1 MHNPF
6 HRPTRTPERA
16 VVHIYGEAPVANKAA
31 ANTLIGRLAKLWR
44 ALLGFFA
51 LAISSFANAVIVS
64 TIVHVLLIIGLGPV
78 VPIDPK
84 LFKDPNT
91 PLDVVLV
98 NTRTQERP
106 LKPEVLAQANL
117 DGGGTVEEDWQAS
130 SPLPVGPEESL
141 ATAEVQVAAQ
151 VAAPKREAQA
161 LMQRPKSDHAVPK
174 AQPKPPTESLLPTPT
189 PPAPADL
196 VTRSLEMARLAARID
211 EQWDAYQKRP
221 RRMFVGARA
230 AEFTFARY
238 IEDWRLKVE
247 RIGNLN
253 YPEAARRNKLYGSLV
268 MTVSIKADG
277 TLESVQ
283 IDRSS
288 GSRILDAAAVKI
300 VEMAAPYA
308 PFPPEMR
315 KKVDIL
321 SITRTWTFTRSNQ
334 LISE

>member
-1 MHNPF
+1 MRNPF
-6 HRPTRTPERA
+6 HRPTRTPERG
-16 VVHIYGEAPVANKAA
+16 VVHSEAPAAHKAA
-31 ANTLIGRLAKLWR
+31 ANTLIGRLKGLWQT
-44 ALLGFFA
+44 LLGFLA

-64 TIVHVLLIIGLGPV
+64 TVIHVLLILGLGPV
-78 VPIDPK
+78 VSVDPK
-84 LFKDPNT
+84 LLKDPNT

-98 NTRTQERP
+98 NTRTLERP
-106 LKPEVLAQANL
+106 LNPEVLAQANL
-117 DGGGTVEEDWQAS
+117 DGGGTVEEDRQAS

-141 ATAEVQVAAQ
+141 AAAKMQVAAQ

-174 AQPKPPTESLLPTPT
+174 AQPKPATESVLPVPT
-189 PPAPADL
+189 LAPADL
-196 VTRSLEMARLAARID
+196 VARSLEMARLAARID

-230 AEFTFARY
+230 VEFTFARY

-268 MTVSIKADG
+268 MTVSINADG

-321 SITRTWTFTRSNQ
+321 SITRTWTFTRSDR
-334 LISE
+334 LISQ

>member
-1 MHNPF
+1 MRNPF

-16 VVHIYGEAPVANKAA
+16 VVHIHGEAPVAHKAA
-31 ANTLIGRLAKLWR
+31 ANTLIGRLIELWQ

-64 TIVHVLLIIGLGPV
+64 TLIHVLLIFGLAPV
-78 VPIDPK
+78 VSIDPM
-84 LFKDPNT
+84 FKDPNT

-98 NTRTQERP
+98 NTRTLERP
-106 LKPEVLAQANL
+106 LNPEVLAQANL
-117 DGGGTVEEDWQAS
+117 DGGGTVQEDRQAS

-141 ATAEVQVAAQ
+141 AAAEVQVAAQ

-174 AQPKPPTESLLPTPT
+174 AQPKPPTESPLPTPT
-189 PPAPADL
+189 SPAPADL
-196 VTRSLEMARLAARID
+196 VARSLEMARLAARID

-230 AEFTFARY
+230 VEFTFARY

-321 SITRTWTFTRSNQ
+321 SITRTWTFTRSDR
-334 LISE
+334 LISQ